1 MFLEGPDMTGAF
13 LKFEEEIAAFA
24 QRHRDQW
31 PWIRDVAVRIK
42 LRCSM
47 RSGVLAAYF

>member
-1 MFLEGPDMTGAF
+1 MTGAF

-42 LRCSM
+42 LRCQYAEWCI
-47 RSGVLAAYF
+47 SGVFLGEHRAY